1 MGEFHW
7 LLMEE
12 EVTQMENEADDLE
25 FLFQWGQDSIE
36 VM

>member
-1 MGEFHW
+1 
-7 LLMEE
+7 MEE